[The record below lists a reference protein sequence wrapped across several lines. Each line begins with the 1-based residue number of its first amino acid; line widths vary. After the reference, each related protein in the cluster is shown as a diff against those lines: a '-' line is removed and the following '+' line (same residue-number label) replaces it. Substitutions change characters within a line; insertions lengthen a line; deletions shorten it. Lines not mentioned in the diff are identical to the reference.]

1 MNRDEFLGFKD
12 VVIKPVVVK
21 EMNAT
26 LFVRSLS
33 AAEKA
38 RWEMDP
44 LSVDNNAKDGQRS
57 VKFAK
62 DRMVT
67 ARERLVEIATCN
79 EDGSSFFKQGDASQ
93 IGAKNANV
101 ISTLYDVAANLS
113 GISKEDLEQISKNS
127 GTETEPADTLSV

>member
-1 MNRDEFLGFKD
+1 MNREEFLGFKD
-12 VVIKPVVVK
+12 VVIEAVAVK
-21 EMNAT
+21 EMKTT

-79 EDGSSFFKQGDASQ
+79 EDGSNFFKSGDAAQ
-93 IGAKNANV
+93 IGGKNANI
-101 ISTLYDVAANLS
+101 ISTLYDVAARLS
-113 GISKEDLEQISKNS
+113 GISKEDLEQVAKNS
-127 GTETEPADTLSV
+127 GTETEAADTLSV